1 MRVSTFTSSLLAN
14 DPPIPGLDESIVIL
28 PRRLHLTLGVMS
40 LDEDLSDLSSASSA
54 TTTAGIQ
61 KTVST
66 ALALLTSLRPRVLA
80 ILENQPLRIPLE
92 VLDIM
97 QPHRGGARNAHV
109 MFVGPDESDESE
121 ANRRLRAVCG
131 AWSMLPNFTTV
142 TEKL

>member
-1 MRVSTFTSSLLAN
+1 MPL
-14 DPPIPGLDESIVIL
+14 E
-28 PRRLHLTLGVMS
+28 
-40 LDEDLSDLSSASSA
+40 EDSPDLSSASSA
-54 TTTAGIQ
+54 ATTTGTQ

-80 ILENQPLRIPLE
+80 ILDNQPLRIPLE

-109 MFVGPDESDESE
+109 MFVGPEESE
-121 ANRRLRAVCG
+121 ESEGNRRLRAVCG